1 MGIGQ
6 ECTFAKEQF
15 CPVTTVYTAQSL
27 QFRPVGMKLRKSLLQ
42 PLDKSL
48 NLGRQMSPARV

>member
-27 QFRPVGMKLRKSLLQ
+27 QFQPVGMKLRKSLLQ

-48 NLGRQMSPARV
+48 NLGR